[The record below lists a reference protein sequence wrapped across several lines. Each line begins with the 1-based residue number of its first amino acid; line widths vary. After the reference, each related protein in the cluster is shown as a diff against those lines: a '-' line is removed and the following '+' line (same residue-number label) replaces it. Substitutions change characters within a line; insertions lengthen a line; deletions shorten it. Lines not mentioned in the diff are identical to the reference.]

1 MAELWLTSYRAN
13 VSKYTIGEHHPNLCL
28 LRLVGSSPGFSD
40 SKTESFSR
48 PQGSCFGQPGPR
60 GKLCILQAQPYQAV
74 QKGPTH
80 TSPSPAI
87 TPKSLLG
94 QLNPEK
100 LGVDSLTQ
108 ALWLV
113 IPTDTKLGP
122 EAFWFNSG
130 REAVAT
136 QLSESYYI
144 LRPEVVESYMYLWRQ
159 THNPIYREWGWEVVM
174 VSVPGHGKGVGVG
187 GEEARP
193 SGRVQNPLT
202 QALRLPLDLCSPRPL
217 DRPSPRESEGC
228 SCRARGPQLG
238 KIKLGT

>member
-1 MAELWLTSYRAN
+1 M
-13 VSKYTIGEHHPNLCL
+13 H
-28 LRLVGSSPGFSD
+28 
-40 SKTESFSR
+40 
-48 PQGSCFGQPGPR
+48 QPGP
-60 GKLCILQAQPYQAV
+60 P
-74 QKGPTH
+74 H

-87 TPKSLLG
+87 PPTPPRG
-94 QLNPEK
+94 QLDPEK
-100 LGVDSLTQ
+100 PEAGSLTQ

-174 VSVPGHGKGVGVG
+174 VSEPDHGKGRWG
-187 GEEARP
+187 G
-193 SGRVQNPLT
+193 STWWQ
-202 QALRLPLDLCSPRPL
+202 RPL
-217 DRPSPRESEGC
+217 RSHSQGPNPPSSGTERN
-228 SCRARGPQLG
+228 
-238 KIKLGT
+238 IKPG